1 MSATTSKWVLAINPG
16 STSTKIALFENEV
29 ERYKMSLDH
38 STEELQKFKFVNEQ
52 YEFRKQSILDYLKE
66 INFDI
71 KNLSAVAGRGGGLP
85 SVKSGAYTVNDRMLK
100 RLAERPQGEHASN
113 LGAKLAYEIAAP
125 LGKPAFIYDSV
136 AVNELDEIARIS
148 GMPEIERNPLT
159 HALNMRAQAIKYAKS
174 IGKAHKDLSLIVAH
188 LGGGITMSLHRDGHM
203 VDIVKDDEG
212 PFSAERTGGLPSG
225 ELVKVCFNG
234 KHDFVEMD
242 RKIKGRGGLVA
253 YLGVNDARKVQDMI
267 AAGDEKAKLIYSAM
281 GYQVAK
287 GIGQLAAVAKG
298 KVDCIILTGGNAY
311 SKILSEQ
318 IVGMIDWIAPV
329 EVYGGE
335 NELESLAMGALR
347 VINGEEEPNEYD
359 EATDNGK

>member
-1 MSATTSKWVLAINPG
+1 MSAESKWVLAINPG
-16 STSTKIALFENEV
+16 STSTKIALYENET

-38 STEELQKFKFVNEQ
+38 QTEEIQKYKTVNEQ
-52 YEFRKQSILDYLKE
+52 YEFRKQEILNYLNE
-66 INFDI
+66 IGFDI
-71 KNLSAVAGRGGGLP
+71 KKLSAVSGRGGGLP

-113 LGAKLAYEIAAP
+113 LGAKLAFEIANP

-136 AVNELDEIARIS
+136 AVNELDEIAKIS

-159 HALNMRAQAIKYAKS
+159 HALNMRAQAIKYAKKV
-174 IGKAHKDLSLIVAH
+174 GKAHKDLKLIVAH
-188 LGGGITMSLHRDGHM
+188 LGGGITMSYHSGGKM

-212 PFSAERTGGLPSG
+212 PFSAERTGGLPSA
-225 ELVKVCFNG
+225 ELVKYCYKSG
-234 KHDFVEMD
+234 LDFSGMD
-242 RKIKGRGGLVA
+242 KKIKGKGGLVA

-267 AAGDEKAKLIYSAM
+267 AAGDERAKLIYSAM

-287 GIGQLAAVAKG
+287 GIGSLAAIAKG

-311 SKILSEQ
+311 SKILVEQ
-318 IVGMIDWIAPV
+318 ITDLVSWIAPV
-329 EVYGGE
+329 EIYGGE

-347 VINGEEEPNEYD
+347 VINGEETPNEYD
-359 EATDNGK
+359 EETDKG